1 MSISLPPN
9 EPPSDPFDLPSLSRS
24 EQAALAARLLP
35 PAVADE
41 TTVAALLDRYAY
53 WDDAAFDEPIAKAA
67 QRDQESPVFRMIA
80 DRKGA
85 VIDRLVATPAVSV
98 DELAEKLIHA
108 IDLLGGEWVDQRD
121 FRLIESAA
129 RDAARLREEERR
141 QPSAALT

>member
-41 TTVAALLDRYAY
+41 VTVTALLDRYAY
-53 WDDAAFDEPIAKAA
+53 WDDAAFDEPIAQAA
-67 QRDQESPVFRMIA
+67 QRAQESPVFCVIA
-80 DRKGA
+80 DRKEE
-85 VIDRLVATPAVSV
+85 VINRLVATPALSV
-98 DELAEKLIHA
+98 DELAEKLTYA
-108 IDLLGGEWVDQRD
+108 LDLLGEQWTDQRD

-129 RDAARLREEERR
+129 RDAARLRKEERR
-141 QPSAALT
+141 QPSAALM